1 MHREF
6 SRGNIAT
13 TLFCFVYLSDLSES
27 NGIHLLIEILYLS
40 IWSLG
45 EFGRI
50 LKQVQVL
57 GHLSRVC
64 MMCTRFIPKWTC
76 ENPVNV
82 SYFFNII
89 EVKYTDKTLT
99 RGFACLD
106 DFYHF
111 TICRSENLVLSN
123 ELIKVEL
130 LPWKMTFRAALELT
144 TLKRRAYT
152 QNVSFPIPSRL

>member
-1 MHREF
+1 MKPRRVWENSQAGASARPSVSCLYDVH
-6 SRGNIAT
+6 S
-13 TLFCFVYLSDLSES
+13 
-27 NGIHLLIEILYLS
+27 IHPK
-40 IWSLG
+40 SLW
-45 EFGRI
+45 FK
-50 LKQVQVL
+50 L
-57 GHLSRVC
+57 
-64 MMCTRFIPKWTC
+64 TC

-111 TICRSENLVLSN
+111 TICRFENLVLSN

-130 LPWKMTFRAALELT
+130 LP
-144 TLKRRAYT
+144 
-152 QNVSFPIPSRL
+152 